1 MSVRE
6 YLDAAKTKGNG
17 RPVRARGRV
26 LAVPAE
32 SRWSRIW
39 RPFWTLPAAICLVA
53 VVAGLVLPPLEER
66 ISAHIPFV
74 FQGGPDG
81 ARSVLGTIASAMISV
96 TGLIF
101 SITMVVLQL
110 ASSQFTPRVLGTF
123 LSSRITQ
130 LTLGVF
136 TATFVFSLSV
146 LRYVKGAN
154 ENGGNFVPQTS
165 VTLAF
170 ALVLASVACFVAFI
184 HFITTSIQV
193 AHVISRIGDNTVD
206 ALDAVYPA
214 APDDDDTPR
223 HGPTWSPVEGAP
235 RVPVLVRDRHGSVT
249 HIDAQALVDVAARLD
264 AVITVDVQAG
274 QFATSGQQ
282 VARVWGRT
290 QVEEADLKRIRRL
303 IWLGGER
310 QLRQD
315 VGFGLRQLVD
325 IAERALSPGINDPTT
340 AVQVIDEIHRILRE
354 LVVRETPS
362 PYVADPDGRVRVVHQ
377 PQAIDGLIELGV
389 REIAHYGSDSPRVL
403 ARLTE
408 MLTDLR
414 GCALNRYGS
423 TLDGLLGEISKAGS
437 AAAGQEKDR
446 P

>member
-1 MSVRE
+1 MRE

-170 ALVLASVACFVAFI
+170 ALVLAS
-184 HFITTSIQV
+184 
-193 AHVISRIGDNTVD
+193 
-206 ALDAVYPA
+206 LD
-214 APDDDDTPR
+214 
-223 HGPTWSPVEGAP
+223 
-235 RVPVLVRDRHGSVT
+235 
-249 HIDAQALVDVAARLD
+249 
-264 AVITVDVQAG
+264 
-274 QFATSGQQ
+274 
-282 VARVWGRT
+282 
-290 QVEEADLKRIRRL
+290 
-303 IWLGGER
+303 
-310 QLRQD
+310 
-315 VGFGLRQLVD
+315 
-325 IAERALSPGINDPTT
+325 RA
-340 AVQVIDEIHRILRE
+340 
-354 LVVRETPS
+354 
-362 PYVADPDGRVRVVHQ
+362 
-377 PQAIDGLIELGV
+377 
-389 REIAHYGSDSPRVL
+389 
-403 ARLTE
+403 
-408 MLTDLR
+408 
-414 GCALNRYGS
+414 
-423 TLDGLLGEISKAGS
+423 
-437 AAAGQEKDR
+437 
-446 P
+446 